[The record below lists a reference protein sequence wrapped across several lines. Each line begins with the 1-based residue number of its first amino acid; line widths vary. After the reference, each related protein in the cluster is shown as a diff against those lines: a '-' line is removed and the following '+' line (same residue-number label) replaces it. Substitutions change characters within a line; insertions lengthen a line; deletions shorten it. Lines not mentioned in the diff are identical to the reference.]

1 METRNEKWQSLRL
14 EAQKFVPQVYCEICE
29 DEVTYKMKIY
39 QHADAW
45 YDNGTI
51 SGQYDS
57 NDEKVANVN
66 IPGKI
71 KDYADPSGE
80 TDWYILPDEIVDDME
95 LHDGW
100 IKFVKNPAPGYVEG
114 EIYPAKVSGLYG
126 FAAGLEEYNRKE
138 KNHS

>member
-1 METRNEKWQSLRL
+1 MNTMKERWICPNLDVQVFT
-14 EAQKFVPQVYCEICE
+14 PQEYCEICE

-45 YDNGTI
+45 YDNG
-51 SGQYDS
+51 SVPGQYD
-57 NDEKVANVN
+57 NQDEKVANVN
-66 IPGKI
+66 IPGHI
-71 KDYADPSGE
+71 HQYADPSGA
-80 TDWYILPDEIVDDME
+80 TDWYILPDEIVQDME

-114 EIYPAKVSGLYG
+114 QVYPAKVSGLYG